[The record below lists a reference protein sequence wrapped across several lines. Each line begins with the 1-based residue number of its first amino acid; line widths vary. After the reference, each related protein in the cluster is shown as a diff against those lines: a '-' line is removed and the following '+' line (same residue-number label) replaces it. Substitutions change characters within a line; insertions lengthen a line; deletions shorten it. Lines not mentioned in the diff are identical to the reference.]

1 MVETQ
6 RHAPRR
12 AGRKASASANKPR
25 RARFEEIVADGTY
38 RDEDVLVPTR
48 GGETVVWR
56 VHARELPWEEQSAI
70 SDRHTKVI
78 QAGREERRIV
88 DQTSIMREILDRMIQ
103 GSKCD
108 PPIAQEEIR
117 KLRGATLQAFAEH
130 FNLNA
135 EARQEDEQ
143 KAGESD
149 AP

>member
-1 MVETQ
+1 METQ
-6 RHAPRR
+6 RTPARR
-12 AGRKASASANKPR
+12 SRRPSASAKPPR
-25 RARFEEIVADGTY
+25 RARFEEIVADGAY

-48 GGETVVWR
+48 GGETVAWR

-78 QAGREERRIV
+78 QSGRQEERRIV
-88 DQTSIMREILDRMIQ
+88 DQTAIMREILDRMIQ
-103 GSKCD
+103 GTKCD

-135 EARQEDEQ
+135 EARQEEEQ

>member
-1 MVETQ
+1 MPES
-6 RHAPRR
+6 RRR
-12 AGRKASASANKPR
+12 AGRKAAPAASAKAPR
-25 RARFEEIVADGTY
+25 RARVEEIVADGSY

-48 GGETVVWR
+48 RGELVAWR

-78 QAGREERRIV
+78 QVGRSEERRNV
-88 DQTSIMREILDRMIQ
+88 DQTSIMREILDRMIK
-103 GSKCD
+103 GDKCD

-135 EARQEDEQ
+135 EARQEDEK